1 VARYCCINEKE
12 SMTVVRYV
20 EFFAGIGGWTM
31 ALQQAILSPVFAKE
45 TSSQLHLECCAALD
59 HSDLCLSVYQHN
71 HRVAPSK
78 TGPKGYPRKRARSS
92 GHLKS
97 TRIEHLTVQQV
108 SDWQADLWLMSP
120 PCQPHTRQH
129 SNQEKDLSDARSDSF
144 LHLCHLLEQLPAA
157 SRPALILLEN
167 VVGFEIS
174 NSCRRWDSTLARSNY
189 SVARFHLQ
197 PTQVGLPNDR
207 PRFYSVAVNR
217 DRLLPERSEWLS
229 SYFVPTLATNL
240 GTLDPVHVHSAL
252 PELGM
257 QPANSVDGEA
267 LRTLGEFLDQYD
279 ELPVALLVPDS
290 VLQRPAAWCFDIVTP
305 ASKRTSCF
313 TSAYGKYIKG
323 TGSVLLFRP
332 NHGGVGDM
340 PVPNTFAM
348 VAPEERQ
355 FDSEWVSA
363 LKSSRHSLRYFSG
376 SELARLFGFSESFT
390 FPAETT
396 TKQQWKLVGNSLN
409 VAVSAKLVELGL
421 RAIYETTVDQ
431 NPSES
436 KV

>member
-1 VARYCCINEKE
+1 VARVIVSSIND
-12 SMTVVRYV
+12 MTVVRYV

-31 ALQQAILSPVFAKE
+31 ALQQAILSPVFAAKE

-71 HRVAPSK
+71 HGDAASE
-78 TGPKGYPRKRARSS
+78 TGPKGDPRKRARSS

-108 SDWQADLWLMSP
+108 SDWQADLWMMSP

-129 SNQEKDLSDARSDSF
+129 SNQENDLSDARSDSF
-144 LHLCHLLEQLPAA
+144 LHLCHLLEQLPAT

-167 VVGFEIS
+167 VVGFEVS
-174 NSCRRWDSTLARSNY
+174 NTCRRWDSALARSNY

-207 PRFYSVAVNR
+207 PRFYSVAVSR

-229 SYFVPTLATNL
+229 SYFDATTLATKL

-257 QPANSVDGEA
+257 QPIDSGEA
-267 LRTLGEFLDQYD
+267 LSILGDFLDQHD
-279 ELPVALLVPDS
+279 ELPVALLVPNS
-290 VLQRPAAWCFDIVTP
+290 VLQRPAAWCFDIVTTD
-305 ASKRTSCF
+305 SKRTSCF
-313 TSAYGKYIKG
+313 TSAYGKYVKG

-332 NHGGVGDM
+332 KHGHAGVM
-340 PVPNTFAM
+340 PVPNIFAM
-348 VAPEERQ
+348 VAPEERE

-363 LKSSRHSLRYFSG
+363 LQASGHSLRYFSG
-376 SELARLFGFSESFT
+376 SELARLFGFSKSFS
-390 FPAETT
+390 FPTDTT
-396 TKQQWKLVGNSLN
+396 MKQQWKLIGNSLN
-409 VAVSAKLVELGL
+409 VAVSTRLVELGL
-421 RAIYETTVDQ
+421 RAIYETNVDQ
-431 NPSES
+431 NPSKT